1 MEKKYSFEDFVGI
14 IKTLRGENGCPWDK
28 VQTHES
34 LRGAMIEE
42 AYEAVDAID
51 KNDMSN
57 LCEELGDVLLQVV
70 FHAGIEADNGSFS
83 IEDVVDGIS
92 RKMVSR
98 HTHIFAGETAET
110 PEDVLNLWEKNKK
123 KEKGFETQTEVMEAV
138 PKALPSLTRAR
149 KIQSKAADVGF
160 DFQNVDEAVEKLE
173 EEMREFKEA
182 LKTKSDNVSEEFGDI
197 LFSAVNISRFL
208 GINPEFSLTNSSEKF
223 INRFR
228 CIEGHALSMNKRVE
242 NLTIDEMNDIWESVK
257 QYSKE

>member
-83 IEDVVDGIS
+83 IED
-92 RKMVSR
+92 
-98 HTHIFAGETAET
+98 FAGETAET